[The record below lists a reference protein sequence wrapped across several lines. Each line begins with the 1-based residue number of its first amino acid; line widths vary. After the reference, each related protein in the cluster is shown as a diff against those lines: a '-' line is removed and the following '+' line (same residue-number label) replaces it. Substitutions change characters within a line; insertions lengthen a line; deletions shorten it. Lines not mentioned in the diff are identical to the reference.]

1 MIIAE
6 QNKRLENFPKEI
18 FPLFKDINKS
28 FSFSNKFINIP
39 KNNILVE
46 PEQNKGYKFITKK
59 RGRINKVIGSKNLIN
74 INNRKVHNKFRDDN
88 IKRRLKG
95 LYNGYIIHFLNKL
108 LKKRFKRYKIKF
120 SKMNIR
126 YTKDIGIE
134 FNNNLLETR
143 IKDIII
149 DVSEK
154 FSDKENNKNCI
165 KFIQTQND
173 IEEIMQILNM
183 TYKDFFINYYL
194 KSNEQDDSYE
204 AHKEK
209 ILEIYGKE
217 YLEKFIKNAETFVEF
232 FKSTKKRKSR
242 KQKEKKI
249 NNIHLENENIETT
262 STNNDS
268 NSYDN
273 VENYFK
279 NKNMTC
285 SYTQTDIS
293 DINVKLLAF

>member
-1 MIIAE
+1 MLTIE
-6 QNKRLENFPKEI
+6 SNETNDNSPKEI

-28 FSFSNKFINIP
+28 FSFFNKLIIP

-59 RGRINKVIGSKNLIN
+59 RGRINKVICSKNLIN
-74 INNRKVHNKFRDDN
+74 INNRKVHNKFSDDN

-108 LKKRFKRYKIKF
+108 LEKRFKRYKIKF
-120 SKMNIR
+120 SKMNIK

-165 KFIQTQND
+165 KFIQTQSDN
-173 IEEIMQILNM
+173 EEIMQILNM

-209 ILEIYGKE
+209 IIEIYGKE
-217 YLEKFIKNAETFVEF
+217 YLDKFIKNAETFVEF

-249 NNIHLENENIETT
+249 NNIPLENENIEPT
-262 STNNDS
+262 STNNVS
-268 NSYDN
+268 NGSDN
-273 VENYFK
+273 IENYFK